1 MPALSVIIPTLNEAS
16 ELPETLKRARADSRK
31 AKEIIVVDAGSTDDT
46 KAIAREHNCTV
57 LESEPSRGKQLRLGA
72 QQASGF
78 GNVILFLHA
87 DTWLPE
93 NAGVVIAKTLAR
105 PLVVAGGFYKRF
117 RDGGALPGSRLR
129 CWLLWA
135 LANRLFGDQA
145 IFVKR
150 DVLEQCG
157 WRARRAADGRIRTLQ
172 NPHRPWSP
180 RTSAR
185 HSAHLRP
192 QIRALDFPIISIAAF
207 ILGIA
212 VKGVISHQTILNEG
226 RFFRFSWF
234 FRSRRLSQALEL

>member
-16 ELPETLKRARADSRK
+16 ELPETLKRARAIPEV
-31 AKEIIVVDAGSTDDT
+31 KEIIVVDAGSTDDT

-72 QQASGF
+72 QQASGD
-78 GNVILFLHA
+78 VILFLHA

-93 NAGVVIAKTLAR
+93 NAGAVIAKTFAR
-105 PLVVAGGFYKRF
+105 PLMVAGGFYKRF
-117 RDGGALPGSRLR
+117 RDAGALPGSRLR

-157 WRARRAADGRIRTLQ
+157 CLLYTS
-172 NPHRPWSP
+172 PSP
-180 RTSAR
+180 RDRSLSRMPSSA
-185 HSAHLRP
+185 
-192 QIRALDFPIISIAAF
+192 
-207 ILGIA
+207 
-212 VKGVISHQTILNEG
+212 
-226 RFFRFSWF
+226 
-234 FRSRRLSQALEL
+234 

>member
-16 ELPETLKRARADSRK
+16 ELPETLKRARAIPEV
-31 AKEIIVVDAGSTDDT
+31 KEIIVVDAGSTDDT
-46 KAIAREHNCTV
+46 KAIARGHNCTV

-72 QQASGF
+72 QQASGD
-78 GNVILFLHA
+78 VILFLHA

-157 WRARRAADGRIRTLQ
+157 GVPNVPLMEEFELCKILAAHGRLALAPATVL
-172 NPHRPWSP
+172 
-180 RTSAR
+180 TSAR
-185 HSAHLRP
+185 KFRKEGMLRTYWRMARCTFRYWLGTSPKRLVEIYDP
-192 QIRALDFPIISIAAF
+192 Q
-207 ILGIA
+207 
-212 VKGVISHQTILNEG
+212 KGK
-226 RFFRFSWF
+226 
-234 FRSRRLSQALEL
+234 

>member
-1 MPALSVIIPTLNEAS
+1 MPALSVIIPTLNAAS
-16 ELPETLKRARADSRK
+16 ELPETLKRARAIPEV
-31 AKEIIVVDAGSTDDT
+31 KEIIVVDAGSTDDT

-72 QQASGF
+72 EQASGDL
-78 GNVILFLHA
+78 ILFLHA

-157 WRARRAADGRIRTLQ
+157 
-172 NPHRPWSP
+172 
-180 RTSAR
+180 
-185 HSAHLRP
+185 
-192 QIRALDFPIISIAAF
+192 
-207 ILGIA
+207 
-212 VKGVISHQTILNEG
+212 GVPDVPLMEE
-226 RFFRFSWF
+226 F
-234 FRSRRLSQALEL
+234 

>member
-16 ELPETLKRARADSRK
+16 ELPETLKRARAIPEV
-31 AKEIIVVDAGSTDDT
+31 KEIIVVDAGSTDDSQ
-46 KAIAREHNCTV
+46 AIARGHNCTV

-72 QQASGF
+72 QQASGD
-78 GNVILFLHA
+78 VILFLHA

-135 LANRLFGDQA
+135 ITNRLFGDQA

-157 WRARRAADGRIRTLQ
+157 GVPDVPLMEEFELCKILAAHGRLALAPTTVL
-172 NPHRPWSP
+172 
-180 RTSAR
+180 TSAR
-185 HSAHLRP
+185 KFRKEGMLRTYWRMARCTFRYWLGTSPKRLVEIYYP
-192 QIRALDFPIISIAAF
+192 Q
-207 ILGIA
+207 
-212 VKGVISHQTILNEG
+212 KGK
-226 RFFRFSWF
+226 
-234 FRSRRLSQALEL
+234 